1 MGNGKYKIKNM
12 KKILAGF
19 ILLFAVLALSKAQED
34 DRVLVYKY
42 DIKKVIAAPIWRTT
56 KISLEE
62 ATKAGADY
70 VLIHM
75 NTYGGQVDMADS
87 IRTAILNYPVPVL
100 VFIDNQA
107 ISAGA
112 LISIACDS
120 IYMRPGGN
128 IGAATVVNQTGEQV
142 PDKYQSF
149 MRSMMRSTSEAH
161 GKVPVVEK
169 GDTTWIWHRDPDIA
183 QSMVDPKV
191 YVEGVSDTGSVL
203 TLTTQEAIELGFCE
217 GEAKSIEEVLK
228 LAGITNYD
236 IKEFKP
242 GGMEKIIQLLINP
255 VVSGVLIMVV
265 IGGIYFELQ
274 SPGIGFP
281 LAAAIL
287 AAILY
292 FAPLYLEG
300 VAENWQVLVF
310 IAGVVLVA
318 VEIFAIPGF
327 GLAGVLG
334 IAGIVAGLTFGM
346 IDKINFRFGP
356 SPVAGNTVIAAF
368 AIVLFSM
375 FSAFILSIWGSK
387 KMLTSNRLLGR
398 FALQKVQESD
408 QGYVSVDVNKQKSVV
423 GRTGI
428 AHTVLRP
435 SGKVMVDGEI
445 YDAKSEV
452 SYIEKGEKIIV
463 KREESGQIYVLKS
476 EE

>member
-1 MGNGKYKIKNM
+1 MISLVG
-12 KKILAGF
+12 
-19 ILLFAVLALSKAQED
+19 LSNAQETEK
-34 DRVLVYKY
+34 VVVYKY
-42 DIKKVIAAPIWRTT
+42 DIKKQIAAPIWRTT
-56 KISLEE
+56 KMSLEE
-62 ATKAGADY
+62 ATEAGADY

-149 MRSMMRSTSEAH
+149 MRGMMRSTSEAH
-161 GKVPVVEK
+161 GKVPLVEN
-169 GDTTWIWHRDPDIA
+169 GDTTWVWHRDPDIA
-183 QSMVDPKV
+183 QSMVDPKMFV
-191 YVEGVSDTGSVL
+191 DGVSDTGSVL
-203 TLTTQEAIELGFCE
+203 TLTTLEAIDLGFCE
-217 GEAKSIEEVLK
+217 AEANSIEEVLEK
-228 LAGITNYD
+228 AGIENYD
-236 IKEFKP
+236 ILEFRP
-242 GGMEKIIQLLINP
+242 GFTEKIIQLLINP
-255 VVSGVLIMVV
+255 FVSGLLIMIV

-274 SPGIGFP
+274 SPGVGFP
-281 LAAAIL
+281 LIAAIS

-300 VAENWQVLVF
+300 IAENWQVIVF
-310 IAGVVLVA
+310 IVGVVLIA

-327 GLAGVLG
+327 GVAGILG
-334 IAGIVAGLTFGM
+334 IAGIIAGLTFGM

-356 SPVAGNTVIAAF
+356 SPVEGNTIIAAF
-368 AIVLFSM
+368 AIVLLSM
-375 FSAFILSIWGSK
+375 LTAFFLSIWGSK
-387 KMLTSNRLLGR
+387 KLLTSNRLLGR
-398 FALQKVQESD
+398 LALQKVQERD
-408 QGYVSVDVNKQKSVV
+408 EGYVSVDLKKQKSVI
-423 GRTGI
+423 GKTGI

-435 SGKVMVDGEI
+435 SGKVMIDNEI

-452 SYIEKGEKIIV
+452 AYIEKGDKIIV
-463 KREESGQIYVLKS
+463 KREESGQLYVLKA
-476 EE
+476 

>member
-1 MGNGKYKIKNM
+1 M
-12 KKILAGF
+12 
-19 ILLFAVLALSKAQED
+19 AQETD
-34 DRVLVYKY
+34 KLIVYKF
-42 DIKKVIAAPIWRTT
+42 DIKKAIAAPIWRTT
-56 KISLEE
+56 KLSLEE
-62 ATKAGADY
+62 ATRLGADY

-149 MRSMMRSTSEAH
+149 MRGMMRSTSEAH
-161 GKVPVVEK
+161 GKVPVVEN

-203 TLTTQEAIELGFCE
+203 TLTTLEAIKFGFCE
-217 GEAKSIEEVLK
+217 GEAKSVDDVLR

-242 GGMEKIIQLLINP
+242 SGLEKIIQLLINP
-255 VVSGVLIMVV
+255 VVSGLLIMIV

-310 IAGVVLVA
+310 IAGIVLVA

-334 IAGIVAGLTFGM
+334 IAGIIAGLTFGM

-368 AIVLFSM
+368 AIVFISM

-398 FALQKVQESD
+398 FALQKIQETD

-435 SGKVMVDGEI
+435 SGKVIIDGEI

-452 SYIEKGEKIIV
+452 AYIEKGEKIIV
-463 KREESGQIYVLKS
+463 KREESGQIYVLIS

>member
-1 MGNGKYKIKNM
+1 M
-12 KKILAGF
+12 
-19 ILLFAVLALSKAQED
+19 ALGKAQD
-34 DRVLVYKY
+34 TNKVLIYKY
-42 DIKKVIAAPIWRTT
+42 DIKKAIAAPIWRTT

-62 ATKAGADY
+62 ASKEGADF

-149 MRSMMRSTSEAH
+149 MRGMMRSTSEAH
-161 GKVPVVEK
+161 GKVPVVED
-169 GDTTWIWHRDPDIA
+169 GDTTWVWHRDPDIA

-203 TLTTQEAIELGFCE
+203 TLTTLEAIEFGFCE
-217 GEAKSIEEVLK
+217 GEANSIEEVLR
-228 LAGITNYD
+228 LAGIENYD

-242 GGMEKIIQLLINP
+242 SGIERIIQLFINP
-255 VVSGVLIMVV
+255 IVSGLLIMIV

-281 LAAAIL
+281 LIAAVF

-300 VAENWQVLVF
+300 IAENWQVLVF
-310 IAGVVLVA
+310 IAGIVLVA
-318 VEIFAIPGF
+318 IEIFAIPGF
-327 GLAGVLG
+327 GVTGILG
-334 IAGIVAGLTFGM
+334 ISGIIAGLTFGM
-346 IDKINFRFGP
+346 IDKINFKFGP
-356 SPVAGNTVIAAF
+356 APEGGNTVIAAF
-368 AIVLFSM
+368 AIVFISM
-375 FSAFILSIWGSK
+375 LTAFILSIWGSK
-387 KMLTSNRLLGR
+387 KLLTSNRLLGR
-398 FALQKVQESD
+398 FALQKVQEAD
-408 QGYVSVDVNKQKSVV
+408 EGYVSVDVKKQKSVI
-423 GRTGI
+423 GKTGL

-435 SGKVMVDGEI
+435 SGKVMIDNEI

-452 SYIEKGEKIIV
+452 AYIDKGDKIIV
-463 KREESGQIYVLKS
+463 KREESGQLYVLKS

>member
-1 MGNGKYKIKNM
+1 M
-12 KKILAGF
+12 
-19 ILLFAVLALSKAQED
+19 AQEA

-56 KISLEE
+56 KISLNE

-161 GKVPVVEK
+161 GKVPVVEN

-203 TLTTQEAIELGFCE
+203 TLTTLEAIELGFCE

-242 GGMEKIIQLLINP
+242 GVMEKIIQLLINP
-255 VVSGVLIMVV
+255 VVSGLLIMVV

-287 AAILY
+287 AATLY

-310 IAGVVLVA
+310 IAGIVLVA
-318 VEIFAIPGF
+318 VEVFAIPGF

-356 SPVAGNTVIAAF
+356 SPIAGNTVIAAF

-398 FALQKVQESD
+398 FALQKIQETD
-408 QGYVSVDVNKQKSVV
+408 QGYVSVDVSKLKSVV

-452 SYIEKGEKIIV
+452 AYIEKGEKIIV
-463 KREESGQIYVLKS
+463 KREESGQVYVLKS
-476 EE
+476 E

>member
-1 MGNGKYKIKNM
+1 MIVKIVKNQKM
-12 KKILAGF
+12 KRILSGL
-19 ILLFAVLALSKAQED
+19 ILLFTLAGVINAQDEEKI
-34 DRVLVYKY
+34 LVYKF

-62 ATKAGADY
+62 AKNAGADY

-87 IRTAILNYPVPVL
+87 IRTAILNFPLPVM

-128 IGAATVVNQTGEQV
+128 IGAATVVNQSGEQV

-149 MRSMMRSTSEAH
+149 MRGMMRSTSEAH
-161 GKVPVVEK
+161 GKIPVVEN
-169 GDTTWIWHRDPDIA
+169 GDTTWIWHRDPAIA

-203 TLTTQEAIELGFCE
+203 TLTTLEAINLGFCE
-217 GEAKSIEEVLK
+217 GEANSIEEVLR
-228 LAGITNYD
+228 LAGIENYD

-242 GGMEKIIQLLINP
+242 GAVEKIIQLFLNP
-255 VVSGVLIMVV
+255 IVSGLLIMIV

-281 LAAAIL
+281 LIAAIF

-300 VAENWQVLVF
+300 IAANWQVLVF
-310 IAGVVLVA
+310 VAGIVLVA
-318 VEIFAIPGF
+318 IEIFAIPGF
-327 GLAGVLG
+327 GIAGVLG
-334 IAGIVAGLTFGM
+334 IAGIIAGLTFGM

-356 SPVAGNTVIAAF
+356 SPLAGNTVIAAF
-368 AIVLFSM
+368 AIVFISM
-375 FSAFILSIWGSK
+375 LTAFILSIWGSK

-398 FALQKVQESD
+398 FALQKIQETD
-408 QGYVSVDVNKQKSVV
+408 KGYVSVDVGKQKSVV
-423 GRTGI
+423 GMTGI
-428 AHTVLRP
+428 AYTVLRP
-435 SGKVMVDGEI
+435 SGKVMINNEI

-452 SYIEKGEKIIV
+452 SYIEKGMRIIV
-463 KREESGQIYVLKS
+463 KREESGQLYVLKS
-476 EE
+476 D